1 MALVHCRGARF
12 SASLAWA
19 LLLERRRA
27 VTNHRAF
34 RLPPDASRR
43 QFDRPPLVRFCLFP
57 SAYLAAPCRSKR
69 PCLEPFRCGA
79 FSMPAPTG
87 VRFALAVF
95 IASRF
100 RFSAISLVE
109 TPPAQVIHGWLLFSR
124 VPGSLIGQ
132 LSQPVRDFSSRRRS
146 WDFSFPSQLSSAS
159 RVMTPLSVSNPHAV
173 SPCAWPRVSSSRDP
187 TKMAGSSSVWP
198 RLLGFGPAKQP
209 CRAICR
215 PRYSFCA

>member
-57 SAYLAAPCRSKR
+57 SAYQAAPCRSKR

-87 VRFALAVF
+87 IRFALAVF

-100 RFSAISLVE
+100 RLMRLVQWKRRPRKSFTAGFLSAAYRARQSGNYRSLSGILRS
-109 TPPAQVIHGWLLFSR
+109 PATLMG
-124 VPGSLIGQ
+124 
-132 LSQPVRDFSSRRRS
+132 
-146 WDFSFPSQLSSAS
+146 FSFPSQLSSAS
-159 RVMTPLSVSNPHAV
+159 RVTTPLSVSNPHAV
-173 SPCAWPRVSSSRDP
+173 SPCAWPRVSSSRNQAKYGRIIKRLAAAP
-187 TKMAGSSSVWP
+187 GFWP
-198 RLLGFGPAKQP
+198 RETAVP
-209 CRAICR
+209 CDLSA
-215 PRYSFCA
+215 PL

>member
-27 VTNHRAF
+27 VSNHRAF

-43 QFDRPPLVRFCLFP
+43 QFDRPPLVRFCSFR
-57 SAYLAAPCRSKR
+57 SAYQAAPCRSKR

-87 VRFALAVF
+87 VRFAHAVF

-100 RFSAISLVE
+100 RFSAISSVE

-124 VPGSLIGQ
+124 VPGSPIGQ
-132 LSQPVRDFSSRRRS
+132 LSQPVRDFRSRRRS

-173 SPCAWPRVSSSRDP
+173 LPCAWPRVSSSRDRAKYGP
-187 TKMAGSSSVWP
+187 IIKRLAAAPGFWP
-198 RLLGFGPAKQP
+198 REAAVP
-209 CRAICR
+209 CDLSA
-215 PRYSFCA
+215 PL